1 MKNFGG
7 MKKETKFADVD
18 LTSSV
23 CVSFNRSRSTT
34 NENAHRSHVIV
45 LISNRE
51 HVPYRVIETRAS
63 IKILINFYTVFFSSN
78 TIFSWHFFTPYY
90 NYKCYYKDMIR
101 KKYHLKKYLSQK
113 VPPQKVPLSKSTTS
127 KSTTSKSTTSKST
140 TSKSISQKV
149 PPQKV
154 PPLKML
160 DFYSLICYLKWCVKK
175 VCFLSN
181 RKVCWIT
188 HIGS

>member
-1 MKNFGG
+1 

-113 VPPQKVPLSKSTTS
+113 VPPQKVPP
-127 KSTTSKSTTSKST
+127 
-140 TSKSISQKV
+140 QKV

-154 PPLKML
+154 SLKK
-160 DFYSLICYLKWCVKK
+160 YHLKKYHRSKC
-175 VCFLSN
+175 
-181 RKVCWIT
+181 
-188 HIGS
+188 